1 MSGFKIPLGRFL
13 DTDPISVIDIGS
25 NSVRLV
31 VYEGARRSPATLFN
45 EKVLCGLGKSLAS
58 KGILDDD
65 SVERALETLKR
76 FRAISQ
82 QLGSTKINAIATAA
96 ARDAKNGKDFIAKAE
111 KVIGHDIQILSGEEE
126 ASFAAMGVTSGIYK
140 TDGVVADLGGGS
152 LELTNV
158 EHEEIRELVTLPL
171 GVLRLMDESG
181 RRLDKCSAIIDKHV
195 RSHKW
200 ALKGKGRALYLVGGS
215 WRAFAKLLMIQT
227 RYPLRYIHDYDIT
240 VSAALKFTHLMDH
253 IGSEELDGIN
263 DIPRSRRDTVIY
275 GALVLKSLI
284 EFIQPSHIVFS
295 GYGIRE
301 GVLYKLLTKEE
312 KQQDPLYAACY
323 DLARLRARSP
333 QNLEELCD
341 WIDNLFRSAGFEEKD
356 YAMRLRR
363 ASCLLSDIA
372 WRTHPDYRGEH
383 SMNLI
388 SQGAFAG
395 VDHFGRVFLAMSVFF
410 RHEGRVKTK
419 KLPEISKLLDQEAID
434 KARIIGFAIR
444 VANLVSANMPG
455 ILPHTT
461 LVVKN
466 GKLVLNLPKPY
477 TILEGERLMNRLA
490 RLAQLL
496 DCEPKICS
504 D

>member
-58 KGILDDD
+58 KGLLDTD

-82 QLGSTKINAIATAA
+82 HLGSTKMNVIATAA
-96 ARDAKNGKDFIAKAE
+96 ARDASNGKEFIAEAE
-111 KVIGHDIQILSGEEE
+111 KVLGQEIKILSGEEE
-126 ASFAAMGVTSGIYK
+126 ASFAALGVISGIYK
-140 TDGVVADLGGGS
+140 TDGIVADLGGGS

-158 EHEEIRELVTLPL
+158 EDEEIRELITLPL
-171 GVLRLMDESG
+171 GVLRLLDESKQ
-181 RRLDKCSAIIDKHV
+181 RLEKCPAIIEKHLKKV
-195 RSHKW
+195 SW
-200 ALKGKGRALYLVGGS
+200 ASKGKGRALYLVGGS

-227 RYPLRYIHDYDIT
+227 NYPLRYVHDYDIS
-240 VSAALKFTHLMDH
+240 VSSALKFIHLMDH
-253 IGSEELDGIN
+253 IGAEQLDGIN
-263 DIPRSRRDTVIY
+263 DIPRTRRDTVIY
-275 GALVLKSLI
+275 GALVLKALI
-284 EFIQPSHIVFS
+284 EQIEPSHIVFS

-301 GVLYKLLTKEE
+301 GVLYTLLTKEE

-323 DLARLRARSP
+323 DLAKLRARSP

-341 WIDNLFRSAGFEEKD
+341 WIDIFFDSADFEEKD
-356 YAMRLRR
+356 YATRLRR

-372 WRTHPDYRGEH
+372 WRTHPDYRGQH
-383 SMNLI
+383 SINLI
-388 SQGAFAG
+388 SQGPFAG

-410 RHEGRVKTK
+410 RHEGRVKSS
-419 KLPEISKLLDQEAID
+419 KLPEISAILDQEAID

-466 GKLVLNLPKPY
+466 DKLVLNLPKPY
-477 TILEGERLMNRLA
+477 TILEGERLMNRLT
-490 RLAQLL
+490 RLARLL